1 MPLLGTL
8 RKRYSSMSSFL
19 FKLDGSSADRA
30 APNAKFIK
38 NLTGTSTD
46 GNYWIRFPDGNAY
59 QVYCLMSSGGGGWM
73 NVNTTMGQYTNVL
86 TNQSTGAGSANMIGT
101 VTGTA
106 TTPFVGPY
114 VTHNQAAV
122 CGNCTGSN
130 CPSRVGISTTMTTGL
145 GITEVRMQGRVSSTA
160 NFGSCPY
167 FAPPSVS
174 VNVAGTLYTGCA
186 IGAAMGPFIDVYGSL
201 TNSYAVY
208 AWSVC
213 GTPSPWTGRIEGIYV
228 R

>member
-1 MPLLGTL
+1 MSLLSTL
-8 RKRYSSMSSFL
+8 SGRFSGLGRGIY
-19 FKLDGSSADRA
+19 KLDGSTADRA
-30 APNAKFIK
+30 APSAKFIK
-38 NLTGTSTD
+38 QLTGTNTD
-46 GNYWIRFPDGNAY
+46 GNYWIRFPNGTPY

-73 NVNTTMGQYTNVL
+73 NVNTTMGQYTSVL
-86 TNQSTGAGSANMIGT
+86 TNASTGAGSANMIST

-122 CGNCTGSN
+122 CGNCTGAN
-130 CPSRVGISTTMTTGL
+130 CPSRAALSTAMTTGL

-160 NFGSCPY
+160 SFGSCPY
-167 FAPPSVS
+167 FGVPSVS
-174 VNVAGTLYTGCA
+174 VNVAGTTYTGCA
-186 IGAAMGPFIDVYGSL
+186 IGQAMGPFIDVYGPL
-201 TNSYAVY
+201 TNIYCVY

-213 GTPSPWTGRIEGIYV
+213 DGSSPWTGRIEGIYV